1 MILTLHILGAEVVRI
16 ELGQPPAPE
25 AHEDPDLNAVHR
37 HSGEFGFGHSPA
49 GPYWSH
55 DPEEMPAVAR
65 EV

>member
-1 MILTLHILGAEVVRI
+1 LILTLHILGTEILRI

-25 AHEDPDLNAVHR
+25 AEDPELNAVHR

-65 EV
+65 ED